1 LACAIGKGELDLYL
15 WNKFTGRTMN
25 IKSERLKKL
34 ETELEDLEQWMNLG
48 LVPKKDVDKHKEEIR
63 SLKTKIDE
71 EKERLRFMKESG
83 ELEEY
88 VTPKRSP
95 ARQAYAEPHTLP
107 DMEMGENMTDAGLDM
122 ETEAYDMETISEEET
137 EAGSGGGGG
146 GEEEVAAVEEE
157 EDEDPY
163 SDRNRWRR
171 GILEDPDSDSW

>member
-1 LACAIGKGELDLYL
+1 
-15 WNKFTGRTMN
+15 MN

-48 LVPKKDVDKHKEEIR
+48 LVPKKDVEKHVEEIR

-107 DMEMGENMTDAGLDM
+107 DMEMGDNMTDAGLDM
-122 ETEAYDMETISEEET
+122 ETESYDMETITEEET
-137 EAGSGGGGG
+137 EGGSSGNTEE
-146 GEEEVAAVEEE
+146 GESTVVEE
-157 EDEDPY
+157 EDEEDPF
-163 SDRNRWRR
+163 SDRNRWKR
-171 GILEDPDSDSW
+171 GILEDPDVDNW

>member
-1 LACAIGKGELDLYL
+1 
-15 WNKFTGRTMN
+15 MN

-63 SLKTKIDE
+63 SLKGKIDE

-107 DMEMGENMTDAGLDM
+107 DMDMGDNMTDAGLDM
-122 ETEAYDMETISEEET
+122 ETESYDMETITEDET
-137 EAGSGGGGG
+137 EGGGGTEE
-146 GEEEVAAVEEE
+146 GESTLVEE
-157 EDEDPY
+157 EDEEDPF
-163 SDRNRWRR
+163 SDRNRWKR
-171 GILEDPDSDSW
+171 GILEDPDADNW

>member
-1 LACAIGKGELDLYL
+1 
-15 WNKFTGRTMN
+15 MN

-63 SLKTKIDE
+63 SLKSKIDE

-83 ELEEY
+83 EFEEY

-107 DMEMGENMTDAGLDM
+107 DMDMNDNMTDAGLDM
-122 ETEAYDMETISEEET
+122 ETESYDTETVTEDET
-137 EAGSGGGGG
+137 EG
-146 GEEEVAAVEEE
+146 GEEGETTVVEE
-157 EDEDPY
+157 EDEEDPF
-163 SDRNRWRR
+163 SDKNRWKR
-171 GILEDPDSDSW
+171 GILEDPDSDNW